1 MAYEKF
7 EKVIRNVDKLLANPD
22 VKPQEINQYLNA
34 EGYSASRFK
43 GAAENYAKAKGAT
56 STYGNIEAG
65 IQGLTFGFGDE
76 FEAVIKTLKNKKPY
90 EQNLAAVQFAKQEY
104 EAEKPYQA
112 MASEIAGSLP
122 VAFAAGKTAVQAA
135 GKIPQ
140 VANLLSKI
148 PSSFS
153 TVASTSGAGAIGGG
167 LTGAGT
173 AQEGERMAGAEK
185 GAVQGAVL
193 APVVLAGMKAG
204 TGATKAVAEKLG
216 IPDLAK
222 TIVEATKDI
231 PIIRNITG
239 KTADFFGMSGDAAQ
253 RKADTKI
260 IQALQRDGLT
270 LPEIKTAMDQIRAS
284 GYKPETIM
292 EIASSIPD
300 KFGGKAT
307 KQLGETVASYP
318 GARVFAENLA
328 EERKSG
334 AGNRILTDFQQAFNV
349 NKDPM
354 EIADDIIKLRN
365 AAASPLYKKA
375 YEKNALI
382 GGASIDKIMQDP
394 AFIRAYARANQIAQR
409 EVNEKGEI
417 IGKKLPDLKE
427 SGNVFDLETINY
439 IKRGIDD
446 EIFVSKNPAAG
457 LGKDE
462 IKSLGNLRKVFIDN
476 VDAQAPKEYKAAR
489 QAFAG
494 PTQVYDA
501 IENGR
506 GFFDLDARTLKK
518 TYDALGASEKDGFAI
533 GAYDAIRTKI
543 QSGADGI
550 DQIKRTFGS
559 PEKRDQIKVLIG
571 DDAFKNLEIQL
582 GREKAIR
589 STDIQITGGSPTQR
603 RTEAAKE
610 FEGSTELVPQMAEK
624 GLVKGGMDYLLRS
637 VTGPGG
643 RTAETLAPDL
653 YSIDP
658 ARQAQVVDRLK
669 LLDEYLRNQALQ
681 QQVGAGVV
689 APSLLD

>member
-22 VKPQEINQYLNA
+22 VNPAEINQYLNA
-34 EGYSASRFK
+34 EGYTASRFK
-43 GAAENYAKAKGAT
+43 SAAENYSKAKGAT

-122 VAFAAGKTAVQAA
+122 LAFTAGKTAVQAA
-135 GKIPQ
+135 SKIPE
-140 VANLLSKI
+140 VANILSKI
-148 PSSFS
+148 P
-153 TVASTSGAGAIGGG
+153 TSIKAITGVSGTGAAAGG
-167 LTGAGT
+167 LAGAGT
-173 AQEGERMAGAEK
+173 AEEGERAMGAQK
-185 GAVQGAVL
+185 GAVQGAIL

-204 TGATKAVAEKLG
+204 GATTKAVAEKLG

-222 TIVEATKDI
+222 TIVDATKDI
-231 PIIRNITG
+231 PIVKNITG
-239 KTADFFGMSGDAAQ
+239 KTAEFFGMSGDAAQ

-260 IQALQRDGLT
+260 IQALQRDSLT
-270 LPEIKTAMDQIRAS
+270 LPEIKAAMDQIRVS

-292 EIASSIPD
+292 E
-300 KFGGKAT
+300 FGGKAT

-318 GARVFAENLA
+318 GARVVAENLA
-328 EERKSG
+328 EERKAG

-365 AAASPLYKKA
+365 AASKPLYDAAYASPVS
-375 YEKNALI
+375 I
-382 GGASIDKIMQDP
+382 GNKTIDNIMLDP
-394 AFIRAYARANQIAQR
+394 AFQSAYARANRIATR
-409 EVNEKGEI
+409 EGFPLAPLKPEGNTF
-417 IGKKLPDLKE
+417 DLK
-427 SGNVFDLETINY
+427 TIDY
-439 IKRGIDD
+439 VKRGIDD
-446 EIFVSKNPAAG
+446 EINWSKTPASG

-462 IKSLGNLRKVFIDN
+462 VNSLKKVRSEFMGE
-476 VDAQAPKEYKAAR
+476 VDSQAPAEYKQAR
-489 QAFAG
+489 QAFGG
-494 PTQVYDA
+494 PTQVFDA

-506 GFFDLDARTLKK
+506 GFFDVDARTLKK
-518 TYDALGASEKDGFAI
+518 TYDALNPAEKDGFAI

-571 DDAFKNLEIQL
+571 DDAFKNLEMQL

-603 RTEAAKE
+603 RTEAARE

-637 VTGPGG
+637 VTGPGT

-658 ARQAQVVDRLK
+658 AQQAKVIDRLK

>member
-7 EKVIRNVDKLLANPD
+7 EKVIRNVDKLLSNPD
-22 VKPQEINQYLNA
+22 VKPAEINQYLNQ
-34 EGYSASRFK
+34 EGYTASRFK

-76 FEAVIKTLKNKKPY
+76 FEAVIKTFKNKKPY

-122 VAFAAGKTAVQAA
+122 VAFAAGKTAVQMA

-153 TVASTSGAGAIGGG
+153 TVASTSGAGAAGGA

-185 GAVQGAVL
+185 GAVQGAIL

-204 TGATKAVAEKLG
+204 GATTKAVAEKLG

-231 PIIRNITG
+231 PIVKNITG
-239 KTADFFGMSGDAAQ
+239 KTADFFGMSGDAMQ

-260 IQALQRDGLT
+260 IQALQRDSLT
-270 LPEIKTAMDQIRAS
+270 LPEIKTAMEQIRVS

-292 EIASSIPD
+292 E
-300 KFGGKAT
+300 FGGKAT

-318 GARVFAENLA
+318 GARVVAENLA

-334 AGNRILTDFQQAFNV
+334 AGNRILTDFQQAFKV

-365 AAASPLYKKA
+365 AASKPLYDAAYASPVS
-375 YEKNALI
+375 I
-382 GGASIDKIMQDP
+382 GNKTIDNIMLDP
-394 AFIRAYARANQIAQR
+394 AFQSAYARANRIATR
-409 EVNEKGEI
+409 EGFPLAPLKPEGNTF
-417 IGKKLPDLKE
+417 DLK
-427 SGNVFDLETINY
+427 TIDY

-446 EIFVSKNPAAG
+446 EINWSKTPASG

-462 IKSLGNLRKVFIDN
+462 VNSLKKVRGEFMGV
-476 VDAQAPKEYKAAR
+476 VDSQAPAEYKQAR
-489 QAFAG
+489 QAFGG
-494 PTQVYDA
+494 PTQVFDA

-506 GFFDLDARTLKK
+506 GFFDIDARTLKK
-518 TYDALGASEKDGFAI
+518 TYDGLNPAEKDGFAI

-571 DDAFKNLEIQL
+571 DDAFKNLEMQL

-658 ARQAQVVDRLK
+658 TRQAQIVDRLK

-689 APSLLD
+689 APSLLE

>member
-43 GAAENYAKAKGAT
+43 GAAENYSKAKGAT

-122 VAFAAGKTAVQAA
+122 LAFTAGKTAVQAA
-135 GKIPQ
+135 SKIPE
-140 VANLLSKI
+140 VANILSKI
-148 PSSFS
+148 P
-153 TVASTSGAGAIGGG
+153 TSIKAITGVSGTGAAAGG

-173 AQEGERMAGAEK
+173 AQEGERVAGAEK
-185 GAVQGAVL
+185 GAIQGAIL
-193 APVVLAGMKAG
+193 APVVLGGMKAG
-204 TGATKAVAEKLG
+204 MGATKTVAEKLG
-216 IPDLAK
+216 IPEAAK
-222 TIVEATKDI
+222 SIVEATKDI
-231 PIIRNITG
+231 PIVKNITG
-239 KTADFFGMSGDAAQ
+239 KTAEFFGMSGDAAQ

-260 IQALQRDGLT
+260 IQALQRDSLT
-270 LPEIKTAMDQIRAS
+270 LPEIKTAMDQIRQS

-292 EIASSIPD
+292 E
-300 KFGGKAT
+300 FGGKAT

-318 GARVFAENLA
+318 GARVVAENLA

-334 AGNRILTDFQQAFNV
+334 AGNRILTDFQQAFNI

-365 AAASPLYKKA
+365 AASKPLYDAAYASPVS
-375 YEKNALI
+375 I
-382 GGASIDKIMQDP
+382 GNKTIDNIMLDP
-394 AFIRAYARANQIAQR
+394 AFQSAYARASRIATR
-409 EVNEKGEI
+409 EGFPLAPLKPEGNTF
-417 IGKKLPDLKE
+417 DLK
-427 SGNVFDLETINY
+427 TIDY
-439 IKRGIDD
+439 VKRGIDD
-446 EIFVSKNPAAG
+446 EINWSKTPASG

-462 IKSLGNLRKVFIDN
+462 VNSLKNIRGKFMNE
-476 VDAQAPKEYKAAR
+476 VDSQAPAEYKQAR
-489 QAFAG
+489 QAFGG
-494 PTQVYDA
+494 PTQVFDA

-506 GFFDLDARTLKK
+506 GFFDIDARTLKK
-518 TYDALGASEKDGFAI
+518 TYESLNPAEKDGFAI

-571 DDAFKNLEIQL
+571 DDAFKNLEMQL

-603 RTEAAKE
+603 RTEAARE

-637 VTGPGG
+637 VTGPGT

-658 ARQAQVVDRLK
+658 AQQAKVIDRLK

>member
-90 EQNLAAVQFAKQEY
+90 EQNLAAVQFAKQEF

-135 GKIPQ
+135 GKIPE
-140 VANLLSKI
+140 VANLLTRL
-148 PSSFS
+148 PSSFK
-153 TVASTSGAGAIGGG
+153 TVAGVSGAGAGAGG

-204 TGATKAVAEKLG
+204 GATTKAVAEKLG

-231 PIIRNITG
+231 PIVRNITG

-260 IQALQRDGLT
+260 IQALQRDSLT
-270 LPEIKTAMDQIRAS
+270 LPEIKTAMDQIRLS

-292 EIASSIPD
+292 E
-300 KFGGKAT
+300 FGGKAT
-307 KQLGETVASYP
+307 KQLGETVASYS
-318 GARVFAENLA
+318 GARVVAENLA

-365 AAASPLYKKA
+365 AASKPLYDAAYASPVS
-375 YEKNALI
+375 I
-382 GGASIDKIMQDP
+382 GNKTIDNIMLDP
-394 AFIRAYARANQIAQR
+394 AFQSAYARANRIATR
-409 EVNEKGEI
+409 EGFPLAPLKPEGNTF
-417 IGKKLPDLKE
+417 DLK
-427 SGNVFDLETINY
+427 TIDY

-446 EIFVSKNPAAG
+446 EINWSKTPASG

-462 IKSLGNLRKVFIDN
+462 VNSLKKVRGEFMGV
-476 VDAQAPKEYKAAR
+476 VDSQAPAEYKQAR
-489 QAFAG
+489 QAFGG
-494 PTQVYDA
+494 PTQVFDA

-506 GFFDLDARTLKK
+506 GFFDIDARTLKK
-518 TYDALGASEKDGFAI
+518 TYDGLNPAEKDGFAI

-571 DDAFKNLEIQL
+571 DDAFKNLELQL

>member
-22 VKPQEINQYLNA
+22 VKPQEINQYLNG

-43 GAAENYAKAKGAT
+43 SAAENYSKAKGAT

-185 GAVQGAVL
+185 GAIQGAVL

-204 TGATKAVAEKLG
+204 GATTKAVAEKLG

-231 PIIRNITG
+231 PIVRNITG

-260 IQALQRDGLT
+260 IQALQRDSLT
-270 LPEIKTAMDQIRAS
+270 LPEIKTAMDQIRLS

-292 EIASSIPD
+292 E
-300 KFGGKAT
+300 FGGKAT

-318 GARVFAENLA
+318 GARVVAENLA

-365 AAASPLYKKA
+365 AASKPLYDAAYASPVS
-375 YEKNALI
+375 I
-382 GGASIDKIMQDP
+382 GNKTIDNIMLDP
-394 AFIRAYARANQIAQR
+394 AFQSAYARANRIATR
-409 EVNEKGEI
+409 EGFPLAPLKPEGNTF
-417 IGKKLPDLKE
+417 DLK
-427 SGNVFDLETINY
+427 TIDY

-446 EIFVSKNPAAG
+446 EINWSKTPASG

-462 IKSLGNLRKVFIDN
+462 VNSLKKVRGEFMGV
-476 VDAQAPKEYKAAR
+476 VDSQAPAEYKQAR
-489 QAFAG
+489 QAFGG
-494 PTQVYDA
+494 PTQVFDA
-501 IENGR
+501 IESGR
-506 GFFDLDARTLKK
+506 GFFDIDARTLKK
-518 TYDALGASEKDGFAI
+518 TYEALGASEKDGFAI

-689 APSLLD
+689 APSLLE

>member
-22 VKPQEINQYLNA
+22 VKPSEINQYLNE

-76 FEAVIKTLKNKKPY
+76 FEAVIKTLKNKRPY

-104 EAEKPYQA
+104 EAEKPFQA
-112 MASEIAGSLP
+112 MASEVGGSLP
-122 VAFAAGKTAVQAA
+122 LAFTAGKTAVQMA
-135 GKIPQ
+135 GKIPE
-140 VANLLSKI
+140 VANLLAKL
-148 PSSFS
+148 PSSFK
-153 TVASTSGAGAIGGG
+153 TIAGVSGAGAGAGA

-173 AQEGERMAGAEK
+173 AEEGERGMGAQK
-185 GAVQGAVL
+185 GAVQGAIL
-193 APVVLAGMKAG
+193 APVVLGGMKAG
-204 TGATKAVAEKLG
+204 GATTKAVAEKLG

-222 TIVEATKDI
+222 TIVDATKDI
-231 PIIRNITG
+231 PIVKNITG
-239 KTADFFGMSGDAAQ
+239 KTADFFGMSGDAMQ

-260 IQALQRDGLT
+260 IQALQRDSLT
-270 LPEIKTAMDQIRAS
+270 LTEIKTAMDQIRQS

-292 EIASSIPD
+292 E
-300 KFGGKAT
+300 FGGKAT

-318 GARVFAENLA
+318 GARVVAENLA

-334 AGNRILTDFQQAFNV
+334 AGNRILTDFQEAFKI

-365 AAASPLYKKA
+365 AASSPLYKEA
-375 YEKNALI
+375 YGKNALI
-382 GGASIDKIMQDP
+382 GGASIDRLMQDP
-394 AFIRAYARANQIAQR
+394 AFIRAYDRANRFAQR
-409 EVNEKGEI
+409 EVSNTGEV
-417 IGKKLPDLKE
+417 IGKALPELKP

-439 IKRGIDD
+439 IKRGIDA
-446 EIFVSKNPAAG
+446 EINWSKTPASNLDATEINSI
-457 LGKDE
+457 KD
-462 IKSLGNLRKVFIDN
+462 LRKVFMTN
-476 VDAQAPKEYKAAR
+476 VDAQAPKEYKQAR
-489 QAFAG
+489 DAFAG

-501 IENGR
+501 IESGR
-506 GFFDLDARTLKK
+506 GFFDIDARTLKK
-518 TYDALGASEKDGFAI
+518 TYDAYGASEKDGFAI

-571 DDAFKNLEIQL
+571 DDAFKNLELQL

-653 YSIDP
+653 YSVDP
-658 ARQAQVVDRLK
+658 ARQAQIVDRLK

-689 APSLLD
+689 APSLLE

>member
-22 VKPQEINQYLNA
+22 VNPADINQYLGA
-34 EGYSASRFK
+34 EGYTAARFK
-43 GAAENYAKAKGAT
+43 SAAENYSKAKGAT

-76 FEAVIKTLKNKKPY
+76 FEAVIKTLKNKRPY

-104 EAEKPYQA
+104 EAEKPFQA
-112 MASEIAGSLP
+112 MASEVGGSLP
-122 VAFAAGKTAVQAA
+122 LAFTAGKTAVQMA
-135 GKIPQ
+135 GKIPE
-140 VANLLSKI
+140 VANLLARL
-148 PSSFS
+148 PSSFK
-153 TVASTSGAGAIGGG
+153 TVAGVSGAGAGAGA

-173 AQEGERMAGAEK
+173 AEEGERGMGAQK
-185 GAVQGAVL
+185 GAVQGAIL
-193 APVVLAGMKAG
+193 APVVLGGMKAG
-204 TGATKAVAEKLG
+204 GATTKAVAEKLG

-222 TIVEATKDI
+222 NIVEATKDI
-231 PIIRNITG
+231 PIVKNITG
-239 KTADFFGMSGDAAQ
+239 KTADFFGMSGDAMQ

-260 IQALQRDGLT
+260 IQALQRDGFT
-270 LPEIKTAMDQIRAS
+270 LPQIRDVMDEIRAS

-292 EIASSIPD
+292 E
-300 KFGGKAT
+300 FGGKAT

-318 GARVFAENLA
+318 GARVIAENLA

-334 AGNRILTDFQQAFNV
+334 AGNRILTDFQKAFQV
-349 NKDPM
+349 DADPM
-354 EIADDIIKLRN
+354 EIANNVIKLRQSSS
-365 AAASPLYKKA
+365 APLYKTA
-375 YEKNALI
+375 YEKDALI
-382 GGASIDKIMQDP
+382 GGESIDKLMQDS
-394 AFIRAYARANQIAQR
+394 AFKRAYDRADRLAQR
-409 EVNEKGEI
+409 EVDEAGNIVGM
-417 IGKKLPDLKE
+417 KLPDLKE
-427 SGNVFDLETINY
+427 SGNVFDLKTIDR
-439 IKRGIDD
+439 IKRGIDA
-446 EIFVSKNPAAG
+446 EINYSKLPTSG
-457 LGKDE
+457 LEKTEVDS
-462 IKSLGNLRKVFIDN
+462 IKNLRSVFMKT
-476 VDAQAPKEYKAAR
+476 VDEQAPIEYKQAR

-494 PTQVYDA
+494 QSEILDA
-501 IENGR
+501 IENGKN
-506 GFFDLDARTLKK
+506 FFDIDARQLKQIYNK
-518 TYDALGASEKDGFAI
+518 LSPSEKDGFSV

-543 QSGADGI
+543 QTGADGV
-550 DQIKRTFGS
+550 DMVRRTFGS
-559 PEKRDQIKVLIG
+559 TEKRDQIKELIG
-571 DDAFKNLEIQL
+571 ADAFDTLNKQL
-582 GREKAIR
+582 TREKAIR

-624 GLVKGGMDYLLRS
+624 GLIKGGMDYLLRS

-658 ARQAQVVDRLK
+658 ARQAQVIDRLK

>member
-43 GAAENYAKAKGAT
+43 SAAENYSKAKGAT

-204 TGATKAVAEKLG
+204 GATTKAVAEKLG

-222 TIVEATKDI
+222 TIVDATKDI
-231 PIIRNITG
+231 PIVKNITG
-239 KTADFFGMSGDAAQ
+239 KTADFFGMSGDAVQ

-260 IQALQRDGLT
+260 IQALQRDSLT
-270 LPEIKTAMDQIRAS
+270 LPEIKTAMDQIRLS

-292 EIASSIPD
+292 E
-300 KFGGKAT
+300 FGGKAT

-318 GARVFAENLA
+318 GARVVAENLA

-365 AAASPLYKKA
+365 AASKPLYDAAYASPVS
-375 YEKNALI
+375 I
-382 GGASIDKIMQDP
+382 GNKTIDNIMLDP
-394 AFIRAYARANQIAQR
+394 AFQSAYARANRIATR
-409 EVNEKGEI
+409 EGFPLAPLKPEGNTF
-417 IGKKLPDLKE
+417 DLK
-427 SGNVFDLETINY
+427 TIDY

-446 EIFVSKNPAAG
+446 EINWSKTPASG

-462 IKSLGNLRKVFIDN
+462 VNSLKKVRGEFMGV
-476 VDAQAPKEYKAAR
+476 VDSQAPVEYKQAR
-489 QAFAG
+489 QAFGG
-494 PTQVYDA
+494 PTQVFDA

-506 GFFDLDARTLKK
+506 GFFDIDARTLKK
-518 TYDALGASEKDGFAI
+518 TYDGLNPAEKDGFAI

-571 DDAFKNLEIQL
+571 DDAFKNLELQL

-653 YSIDP
+653 YSVDP

-689 APSLLD
+689 APSLLE

>member
-22 VKPQEINQYLNA
+22 VKPQEINQYLNG

-43 GAAENYAKAKGAT
+43 SAAENYSKAKGAT

-231 PIIRNITG
+231 PIVRNITG

-260 IQALQRDGLT
+260 IQALQRDSLT
-270 LPEIKTAMDQIRAS
+270 LPEIKSAMDQIRLS

-292 EIASSIPD
+292 E
-300 KFGGKAT
+300 FGGKAT

-318 GARVFAENLA
+318 GARAVAENLA

-365 AAASPLYKKA
+365 AASKPLYDAAYASPVS
-375 YEKNALI
+375 I
-382 GGASIDKIMQDP
+382 GNKTIDNIMLDP
-394 AFIRAYARANQIAQR
+394 AFQSAYARANRIATR
-409 EVNEKGEI
+409 EGFPLAPLKPEGNTF
-417 IGKKLPDLKE
+417 DLK
-427 SGNVFDLETINY
+427 TIDY

-446 EIFVSKNPAAG
+446 EINWSKTPASG

-462 IKSLGNLRKVFIDN
+462 VNSLKKVRGEFMGV
-476 VDAQAPKEYKAAR
+476 VDSQAPSEYKQAR
-489 QAFAG
+489 QAFGG
-494 PTQVYDA
+494 PTQVFDA

-506 GFFDLDARTLKK
+506 GFFDIDARTLKK
-518 TYDALGASEKDGFAI
+518 TYDGLNPAEKDGFAI

-571 DDAFKNLEIQL
+571 DDAFKNLELQL

>member
-22 VKPQEINQYLNA
+22 VNPQEINQYLNA
-34 EGYSASRFK
+34 EGYTASRFK

-153 TVASTSGAGAIGGG
+153 TVASTSGAGAAGGA

-173 AQEGERMAGAEK
+173 AQEGERAMGAQK
-185 GAVQGAVL
+185 GAVQGAIL
-193 APVVLAGMKAG
+193 APVVLGGMKAG
-204 TGATKAVAEKLG
+204 GATTKAVAEKLG

-231 PIIRNITG
+231 PIVRNITG
-239 KTADFFGMSGDAAQ
+239 KTADFFGMSGDAVQ

-260 IQALQRDGLT
+260 IQALQRDNLT
-270 LPEIKTAMDQIRAS
+270 LPEIKSAMEQIRVS

-292 EIASSIPD
+292 E
-300 KFGGKAT
+300 FGGKAT

-318 GARVFAENLA
+318 GARVVAENLA
-328 EERKSG
+328 EERKAG
-334 AGNRILTDFQQAFNV
+334 AGNRILTDFQQAFKV

-365 AAASPLYKKA
+365 AASKPLYDAAYASPVS
-375 YEKNALI
+375 I
-382 GGASIDKIMQDP
+382 GNKTIDNIMLDP
-394 AFIRAYARANQIAQR
+394 AFQSAYARANRIATR
-409 EVNEKGEI
+409 EGFPLAPLKPEGNTF
-417 IGKKLPDLKE
+417 DLK
-427 SGNVFDLETINY
+427 TIDY

-446 EIFVSKNPAAG
+446 EINWSKTPASG

-462 IKSLGNLRKVFIDN
+462 VNSLKKVRGEFMGV
-476 VDAQAPKEYKAAR
+476 VDSQAPAEYKQAR
-489 QAFAG
+489 QAFGG
-494 PTQVYDA
+494 PTQVFDA

-506 GFFDLDARTLKK
+506 GFFDIDARTLKK
-518 TYDALGASEKDGFAI
+518 TYDGLNPAEQDGFAI

-571 DDAFKNLEIQL
+571 DDAFKNLELQL

>member
-153 TVASTSGAGAIGGG
+153 TVASTSGAGAAGGA

-173 AQEGERMAGAEK
+173 AQEGERAMGAQK
-185 GAVQGAVL
+185 GAVQGAIL

-204 TGATKAVAEKLG
+204 GATTKAVAEKLG

-222 TIVEATKDI
+222 TIVDATKDI
-231 PIIRNITG
+231 PIVKNITG
-239 KTADFFGMSGDAAQ
+239 KTADFFGMSGDAVQ

-260 IQALQRDGLT
+260 IQALQRDSLT
-270 LPEIKTAMDQIRAS
+270 LPEIKTAMDQIRLS

-292 EIASSIPD
+292 E
-300 KFGGKAT
+300 FGGKAT

-318 GARVFAENLA
+318 GARVVAENLA

-365 AAASPLYKKA
+365 AASKPLYDAAYASPVS
-375 YEKNALI
+375 I
-382 GGASIDKIMQDP
+382 GNKTIDNIMLDP
-394 AFIRAYARANQIAQR
+394 AFQSAYARANRIATR
-409 EVNEKGEI
+409 EGFPLAPLKPEGNTF
-417 IGKKLPDLKE
+417 DLK
-427 SGNVFDLETINY
+427 TIDY

-446 EIFVSKNPAAG
+446 EINWSKTPASG

-462 IKSLGNLRKVFIDN
+462 VNSLKKVRGEFMGV
-476 VDAQAPKEYKAAR
+476 VDSQAPAEYKQAR
-489 QAFAG
+489 QAFGG
-494 PTQVYDA
+494 PTQVFDA

-506 GFFDLDARTLKK
+506 GFFDIDARTLKK
-518 TYDALGASEKDGFAI
+518 TYDGLNPAEKDGFAI

-571 DDAFKNLEIQL
+571 DDAFKNLELQL

-653 YSIDP
+653 YSVDP
-658 ARQAQVVDRLK
+658 ARQAQIVDRLK

-689 APSLLD
+689 APSLLE

>member
-7 EKVIRNVDKLLANPD
+7 EKVIRNVDKLLSNPD
-22 VKPQEINQYLNA
+22 VQPAEINQYLNA

-43 GAAENYAKAKGAT
+43 TASENYAKAKGAT

-76 FEAVIKTLKNKKPY
+76 FEAVIKTLKNKRPY
-90 EQNLAAVQFAKQEY
+90 EQNLAAVQFAKQEF

-112 MASEIAGSLP
+112 MASEVAGSLP
-122 VAFAAGKTAVQAA
+122 LAFAAGAGAVRAA
-135 GKIPQ
+135 TKIPQ
-140 VANLLSKI
+140 AASLLAKI

-153 TVASTSGAGAIGGG
+153 TVAGVSGAGAASGA
-167 LTGAGT
+167 LSGAGT
-173 AQEGERMAGAEK
+173 AQEGERGMGAQK
-185 GAVQGAVL
+185 GAVQGAIL
-193 APVVLAGMKAG
+193 APVVLGGMKAG
-204 TGATKAVAEKLG
+204 GATTKAVAEKLG

-222 TIVEATKDI
+222 TIVDATKDI
-231 PIIRNITG
+231 PIVKNITG
-239 KTADFFGMSGDAAQ
+239 KTADFFGMSGDAVQ

-260 IQALQRDGLT
+260 IQALQRDSLT
-270 LPEIKTAMDQIRAS
+270 LPEIKTAMDQIRLS

-292 EIASSIPD
+292 E
-300 KFGGKAT
+300 FGGKAT

-318 GARVFAENLA
+318 GARVVAENLA

-365 AAASPLYKKA
+365 AASKPLYDAAYASPVS
-375 YEKNALI
+375 I
-382 GGASIDKIMQDP
+382 GNKTIDNIMLDP
-394 AFIRAYARANQIAQR
+394 AFQSAYARANRIANR
-409 EVNEKGEI
+409 EGFPLAPLKPEGNTF
-417 IGKKLPDLKE
+417 DLK
-427 SGNVFDLETINY
+427 TIDY
-439 IKRGIDD
+439 VKRGIDD
-446 EIFVSKNPAAG
+446 EINWSKTPASG

-462 IKSLGNLRKVFIDN
+462 VNSLKKVRGQFMDE
-476 VDAQAPKEYKAAR
+476 VDVQAPAEYKQAR
-489 QAFAG
+489 QAFGG
-494 PTQVYDA
+494 PTQVFDA

-506 GFFDLDARTLKK
+506 GFFDIDARTLKK
-518 TYDALGASEKDGFAI
+518 TYDSLNPAEQDGFAI

-543 QSGADGI
+543 QTGADGI
-550 DQIKRTFGS
+550 DQIRRTFGS

-571 DDAFKNLEIQL
+571 DDAFKNLELQL

-603 RTEAAKE
+603 RTEAARE

-637 VTGPGG
+637 VTGPGT
-643 RTAETLAPDL
+643 RTAETIAPDL

-658 ARQAQVVDRLK
+658 AQQAKVIDRLK
-669 LLDEYLRNQALQ
+669 LLNEYLRNQALQ

>member
-7 EKVIRNVDKLLANPD
+7 EKVIRNVDKLLSNPD
-22 VKPQEINQYLNA
+22 VKPAEINQYLNA
-34 EGYSASRFK
+34 EGYTASRFK

-90 EQNLAAVQFAKQEY
+90 EQNLAAVQFAKQEF

-140 VANLLSKI
+140 ISSMLAKI

-185 GAVQGAVL
+185 GAIQGAVL

-222 TIVEATKDI
+222 TIVDATKDI
-231 PIIRNITG
+231 PIVKNITG
-239 KTADFFGMSGDAAQ
+239 KTADFFGMSGDAVQ

-260 IQALQRDGLT
+260 IQALQRDSLT
-270 LPEIKTAMDQIRAS
+270 LPEIKAAMDQIRLS

-292 EIASSIPD
+292 E
-300 KFGGKAT
+300 FGGKAT

-318 GARVFAENLA
+318 GARVVAENLA
-328 EERKSG
+328 EERKAG
-334 AGNRILTDFQQAFNV
+334 AGNRILTDFQQAFNI

-365 AAASPLYKKA
+365 AASKPLYDAAYASPVS
-375 YEKNALI
+375 I
-382 GGASIDKIMQDP
+382 GSKTIDNIMLDP
-394 AFIRAYARANQIAQR
+394 AFQSAYARANRIATR
-409 EVNEKGEI
+409 EGFPLAPLKPEGNTF
-417 IGKKLPDLKE
+417 DLK
-427 SGNVFDLETINY
+427 TIDY
-439 IKRGIDD
+439 VKRGIDD
-446 EIFVSKNPAAG
+446 EINWSKTPASG

-462 IKSLGNLRKVFIDN
+462 VNSLKNIRGKFMSE
-476 VDAQAPKEYKAAR
+476 VDSQAPTEYKQAR
-489 QAFAG
+489 QAFGG
-494 PTQVYDA
+494 PTQVFDA

-506 GFFDLDARTLKK
+506 GFFDIDARTLKK
-518 TYDALGASEKDGFAI
+518 TYDSLNPAEKDGFAI

-571 DDAFKNLEIQL
+571 DDAFKNLEMQL

-610 FEGSTELVPQMAEK
+610 FEGGTELVPQMAEK
-624 GLVKGGMDYLLRS
+624 GIVKGGMDYLLRS
-637 VTGPGG
+637 VTGPGA
-643 RTAETLAPDL
+643 RTAETLAPEL
-653 YSIDP
+653 YSVNP
-658 ARQAQVVDRLK
+658 AQQTQMIDRLK

>member
-22 VKPQEINQYLNA
+22 VKPAEINQYLNA

-90 EQNLAAVQFAKQEY
+90 EQNLAAVQFAKQEF

-135 GKIPQ
+135 GKIPE
-140 VANLLSKI
+140 VANLLTRL
-148 PSSFS
+148 PSSFK
-153 TVASTSGAGAIGGG
+153 TVAGVSGAGAGAGG

-173 AQEGERMAGAEK
+173 AQEGERLMGAQK
-185 GAVQGAVL
+185 GAAQGAIL
-193 APVVLAGMKAG
+193 APVVLGGMKAG
-204 TGATKAVAEKLG
+204 GATTKAVAEKLG

-231 PIIRNITG
+231 PIVRNITG
-239 KTADFFGMSGDAAQ
+239 KTADFFGMSGDAMQ

-260 IQALQRDGLT
+260 IQALQRDSLT
-270 LPEIKTAMDQIRAS
+270 LPEIKTAMDQIRLS

-292 EIASSIPD
+292 E
-300 KFGGKAT
+300 FGGKAT

-409 EVNEKGEI
+409 EVNEKNEI
-417 IGKKLPDLKE
+417 IGKALPDLKP

-571 DDAFKNLEIQL
+571 DDAFENLSKQL
-582 GREKAIR
+582 NREKAIR

-610 FEGSTELVPQMAEK
+610 FEGSTELVPQMTEK
-624 GLVKGGMDYLLRS
+624 GLVRGGMDYLLRS

-658 ARQAQVVDRLK
+658 AKQAQIVDRLK

-689 APSLLD
+689 APSLLE

>member
-22 VKPQEINQYLNA
+22 VNPAEINQYLNA
-34 EGYSASRFK
+34 EGYTASRFK
-43 GAAENYAKAKGAT
+43 SAAENYSKAKGAT

-76 FEAVIKTLKNKKPY
+76 FEAVIKTLKNKRPY
-90 EQNLAAVQFAKQEY
+90 EQNLAAVQFAKQEF

-122 VAFAAGKTAVQAA
+122 LAFTAGRTAVQAA
-135 GKIPQ
+135 SKIPE
-140 VANLLSKI
+140 VANLLSKLPTSVKTI
-148 PSSFS
+148 AG
-153 TVASTSGAGAIGGG
+153 VSGAGATAGG
-167 LTGAGT
+167 LSGAGT
-173 AQEGERMAGAEK
+173 AEEGERVAGAQK

-193 APVVLAGMKAG
+193 APVVLGGMKAG
-204 TGATKAVAEKLG
+204 MGATKTVAEKLG
-216 IPDLAK
+216 IPEAAK
-222 TIVEATKDI
+222 SIVEATKDI
-231 PIIRNITG
+231 PIVRNITG
-239 KTADFFGMSGDAAQ
+239 KTAEFFGMSSDAAQ

-260 IQALQRDGLT
+260 IQALQRDSLT
-270 LPEIKTAMDQIRAS
+270 LPEIKTAMDQIRLS

-292 EIASSIPD
+292 E
-300 KFGGKAT
+300 FGGKAT

-318 GARVFAENLA
+318 GARVVAENLA

-334 AGNRILTDFQQAFNV
+334 AGNRILTDFQQAFNI

-365 AAASPLYKKA
+365 AASKPLYDAAYASPVS
-375 YEKNALI
+375 I
-382 GGASIDKIMQDP
+382 GNKTIDNIMLDP
-394 AFIRAYARANQIAQR
+394 AFQSAYARANRIATR
-409 EVNEKGEI
+409 EGFPLAPLKPEGNTF
-417 IGKKLPDLKE
+417 DLK
-427 SGNVFDLETINY
+427 TIDY
-439 IKRGIDD
+439 VKRGIDD
-446 EIFVSKNPAAG
+446 EINWSKTPASG

-462 IKSLGNLRKVFIDN
+462 VNSLKKVRSEFMGE
-476 VDAQAPKEYKAAR
+476 VDSQAPAEYKQAR
-489 QAFAG
+489 QAFGG
-494 PTQVYDA
+494 PTQVFDA

-506 GFFDLDARTLKK
+506 GFFDVDARTLKK
-518 TYDALGASEKDGFAI
+518 TYDALNPAEKDGFAI

-571 DDAFKNLEIQL
+571 DDAFKNLETQL

-603 RTEAAKE
+603 RTEAARE

-637 VTGPGG
+637 VTGPGT

-653 YSIDP
+653 YSVDP
-658 ARQAQVVDRLK
+658 ARQAQIVDRLK

-689 APSLLD
+689 APSLLE

>member
-153 TVASTSGAGAIGGG
+153 TVASTSGAGAAGGA

-173 AQEGERMAGAEK
+173 AQEGERAMGAQK
-185 GAVQGAVL
+185 GAVQGAIL

-204 TGATKAVAEKLG
+204 GATTKAVAEKLG

-222 TIVEATKDI
+222 TIVDATKDI
-231 PIIRNITG
+231 PIVRNITG
-239 KTADFFGMSGDAAQ
+239 KTADFFGMSGDAVQ

-260 IQALQRDGLT
+260 IQALQRDNLT
-270 LPEIKTAMDQIRAS
+270 LPEIKSAMEQIRVS

-292 EIASSIPD
+292 E
-300 KFGGKAT
+300 FGGKAT

-318 GARVFAENLA
+318 GARVVAENLA
-328 EERKSG
+328 EERKFG

-365 AAASPLYKKA
+365 AASKPLYDAAYASPVS
-375 YEKNALI
+375 I
-382 GGASIDKIMQDP
+382 GNKTIDNIMLDP
-394 AFIRAYARANQIAQR
+394 AFQSAYARANRIATR
-409 EVNEKGEI
+409 EGFPLAPLKPEGNTF
-417 IGKKLPDLKE
+417 DLK
-427 SGNVFDLETINY
+427 TIDY

-446 EIFVSKNPAAG
+446 EINWSKTPASG

-462 IKSLGNLRKVFIDN
+462 VNSLKKVRGEFMGV
-476 VDAQAPKEYKAAR
+476 VDSQAPAEYKQAR
-489 QAFAG
+489 QAFGG
-494 PTQVYDA
+494 PTQVFDA

-506 GFFDLDARTLKK
+506 GFFDIDARTLKK
-518 TYDALGASEKDGFAI
+518 TYDGLNPAEKDGFAI

-571 DDAFKNLEIQL
+571 DDAFKNLELQL

-643 RTAETLAPDL
+643 RTAETIAPDL
-653 YSIDP
+653 YSVDP
-658 ARQAQVVDRLK
+658 ARQAQIVDRLK

-689 APSLLD
+689 APSLLE

>member
-22 VKPQEINQYLNA
+22 VNPAEINQYLNA
-34 EGYSASRFK
+34 EGYTASRFK
-43 GAAENYAKAKGAT
+43 GAAENYSKAKGAT

-76 FEAVIKTLKNKKPY
+76 FEAVIKTLKNKRPY
-90 EQNLAAVQFAKQEY
+90 EQNLAAVQFAKQQF
-104 EAEKPYQA
+104 EAESPYQA
-112 MASEIAGSLP
+112 LASEIAGSLP
-122 VAFAAGKTAVQAA
+122 VAFAAGKTAVQLA
-135 GKIPQ
+135 GKSPQ

-185 GAVQGAVL
+185 GAIQGAVL

-204 TGATKAVAEKLG
+204 GATTKAVAEKLG

-222 TIVEATKDI
+222 TIVDATKDI
-231 PIIRNITG
+231 PIVKNITG
-239 KTADFFGMSGDAAQ
+239 KTADFFGMSGDAVQ

-260 IQALQRDGLT
+260 IQALQRDSLT
-270 LPEIKTAMDQIRAS
+270 LPEIKTAMDQIRLS

-292 EIASSIPD
+292 E
-300 KFGGKAT
+300 FGGKAT

-318 GARVFAENLA
+318 GARVVAENLA

-365 AAASPLYKKA
+365 AASKPLYDAAYASPVS
-375 YEKNALI
+375 I
-382 GGASIDKIMQDP
+382 GNKTIDNIMIDP
-394 AFIRAYARANQIAQR
+394 AFQSAYARANRIATR
-409 EVNEKGEI
+409 EGFPLAPLKQEGNTF
-417 IGKKLPDLKE
+417 DLK
-427 SGNVFDLETINY
+427 TIDY

-446 EIFVSKNPAAG
+446 EINWSKTPASG

-462 IKSLGNLRKVFIDN
+462 VNSLKNIRGKFMGE
-476 VDAQAPKEYKAAR
+476 VDSQAPIEYKQAR
-489 QAFAG
+489 QAFGG
-494 PTQVYDA
+494 PTQVFDA

-506 GFFDLDARTLKK
+506 GFFDIDARTLKK
-518 TYDALGASEKDGFAI
+518 TYDGLNPAEQDGFAI

-571 DDAFKNLEIQL
+571 DDAFKNLELQL

-603 RTEAAKE
+603 RTEAARE

-637 VTGPGG
+637 VTGPGT
-643 RTAETLAPDL
+643 RTAERLAPDL
-653 YSIDP
+653 FSVDP
-658 ARQAQVVDRLK
+658 AQQAKVIDRLK

-689 APSLLD
+689 APSLLE

>member
-22 VKPQEINQYLNA
+22 VKPAEINQYLNA
-34 EGYSASRFK
+34 EGYTASRFK

-90 EQNLAAVQFAKQEY
+90 EQNLAAVQFAKQEF

-185 GAVQGAVL
+185 GAIQGAVL

-222 TIVEATKDI
+222 TIVDATKDI
-231 PIIRNITG
+231 PIVKNITG
-239 KTADFFGMSGDAAQ
+239 KTADFFGMSGDAVQ

-260 IQALQRDGLT
+260 IQALQRDSLT
-270 LPEIKTAMDQIRAS
+270 LPEIKAAMDQIRLS

-292 EIASSIPD
+292 E
-300 KFGGKAT
+300 FGGKAT

-318 GARVFAENLA
+318 GARVVAENLA
-328 EERKSG
+328 EERKAG
-334 AGNRILTDFQQAFNV
+334 AGNRILTDFQQAFNI

-365 AAASPLYKKA
+365 AASKPLYDAAYASPVS
-375 YEKNALI
+375 I
-382 GGASIDKIMQDP
+382 GSKTIDNIMLDP
-394 AFIRAYARANQIAQR
+394 AFQSAYARANRIATR
-409 EVNEKGEI
+409 EGFPLAPLKPEGNTF
-417 IGKKLPDLKE
+417 DLK
-427 SGNVFDLETINY
+427 TIDY
-439 IKRGIDD
+439 VKRGIDD
-446 EIFVSKNPAAG
+446 EINWSKTPASG

-462 IKSLGNLRKVFIDN
+462 VNSLKNIRGKFMSE
-476 VDAQAPKEYKAAR
+476 VDSQAPTEYKQAR
-489 QAFAG
+489 QAFGG
-494 PTQVYDA
+494 PTQVFDA

-506 GFFDLDARTLKK
+506 GFFDIDARTLKK
-518 TYDALGASEKDGFAI
+518 TYDSLNPAEKDGFAI

-571 DDAFKNLEIQL
+571 DDAFKNLEMQL

-610 FEGSTELVPQMAEK
+610 FEGGTELVPQMAEK
-624 GLVKGGMDYLLRS
+624 GIVKGGMDYLLRS
-637 VTGPGG
+637 VTGPGA
-643 RTAETLAPDL
+643 RTAETLAPEL
-653 YSIDP
+653 YSVNP
-658 ARQAQVVDRLK
+658 AQQTQMIDRLK

>member
-22 VKPQEINQYLNA
+22 VKPAEINQYLNA

-43 GAAENYAKAKGAT
+43 SAAENYSKAKGAT

-204 TGATKAVAEKLG
+204 GATTKAVAEKLG

-231 PIIRNITG
+231 PIVRNITG

-260 IQALQRDGLT
+260 IQALQRDSLT
-270 LPEIKTAMDQIRAS
+270 LPEIKTAMDQIRLS

-292 EIASSIPD
+292 E
-300 KFGGKAT
+300 FGGKAT

-318 GARVFAENLA
+318 GARVVAENLA

-365 AAASPLYKKA
+365 AASKPLYDAAYASPVS
-375 YEKNALI
+375 I
-382 GGASIDKIMQDP
+382 GNKTIDNIMLDP
-394 AFIRAYARANQIAQR
+394 AFQSAYARANRIATR
-409 EVNEKGEI
+409 EGFPLAPLKPEGNTF
-417 IGKKLPDLKE
+417 DLK
-427 SGNVFDLETINY
+427 TIDY

-446 EIFVSKNPAAG
+446 EINWSKTPASG

-462 IKSLGNLRKVFIDN
+462 VNSLKKVRGEFMGV
-476 VDAQAPKEYKAAR
+476 VDSQAPAEYKQAR
-489 QAFAG
+489 QAFGG
-494 PTQVYDA
+494 PTQVFDA

-506 GFFDLDARTLKK
+506 GFFDIDARTLKK
-518 TYDALGASEKDGFAI
+518 TYDGLNPAEKDGFAI

>member
-22 VKPQEINQYLNA
+22 VNPAEINQYLNA
-34 EGYSASRFK
+34 EGYTASRFK
-43 GAAENYAKAKGAT
+43 SAAENYSKAKGAT

-76 FEAVIKTLKNKKPY
+76 FEAVIKTLKNKRPY

-104 EAEKPYQA
+104 EAEKPFQA
-112 MASEIAGSLP
+112 IASEIGGSLP
-122 VAFAAGKTAVQAA
+122 LAFTAGKTAVQMA
-135 GKIPQ
+135 GKIPE
-140 VANLLSKI
+140 VANLLSKL
-148 PSSFS
+148 PSSFKA
-153 TVASTSGAGAIGGG
+153 VAGVSGAGAGAGG

-173 AQEGERMAGAEK
+173 AQEGERAMGAQK
-185 GAVQGAVL
+185 GAIQGAIL
-193 APVVLAGMKAG
+193 APVVLGGMKAG
-204 TGATKAVAEKLG
+204 GATTKAVAEKLG

-231 PIIRNITG
+231 PIVKNITG
-239 KTADFFGMSGDAAQ
+239 KTADFFGMSGDAVQ

-260 IQALQRDGLT
+260 IQALQRDSLT
-270 LPEIKTAMDQIRAS
+270 LPEIKTAMDQIRLS

-292 EIASSIPD
+292 E
-300 KFGGKAT
+300 FGGKAT

-318 GARVFAENLA
+318 GARVVAENLA
-328 EERKSG
+328 EERKAG

-365 AAASPLYKKA
+365 AASKPLYDAAYASPVS
-375 YEKNALI
+375 I
-382 GGASIDKIMQDP
+382 GNKTIDNIMLDP
-394 AFIRAYARANQIAQR
+394 AFQSAYARANRIATR
-409 EVNEKGEI
+409 EGFPLAPLKPEGNTF
-417 IGKKLPDLKE
+417 DLK
-427 SGNVFDLETINY
+427 TIDY

-446 EIFVSKNPAAG
+446 EINWSKTPASG

-462 IKSLGNLRKVFIDN
+462 VNSLKKVRGEFMGV
-476 VDAQAPKEYKAAR
+476 VDSQAPAEYKQAR
-489 QAFAG
+489 QAFGG
-494 PTQVYDA
+494 PTQVFDA

-518 TYDALGASEKDGFAI
+518 TYDSLNPAEKDGFAI

-543 QSGADGI
+543 QTGADGI

-571 DDAFKNLEIQL
+571 DDAFKNLELQL

-643 RTAETLAPDL
+643 RTAETIAPDL

-658 ARQAQVVDRLK
+658 ARQAQIVDRLK

-689 APSLLD
+689 APSLLE